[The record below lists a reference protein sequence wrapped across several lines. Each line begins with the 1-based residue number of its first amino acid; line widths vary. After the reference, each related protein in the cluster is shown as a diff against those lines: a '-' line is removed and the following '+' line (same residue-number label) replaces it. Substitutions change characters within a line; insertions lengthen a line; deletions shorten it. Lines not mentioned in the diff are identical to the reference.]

1 MNDSKYLLKHTV
13 PEVAEYLTL
22 RKACGHSLRGTAASK
37 IGLSNSLFA
46 VTVRRTSDQT
56 LVGMGRLIGDR
67 GTAYQILDIAVLPE
81 DQGNGLAKSIMSA
94 IMNHIHNEVDPQAYV
109 NLIADCPAEN
119 LYQQFGFVETAPK
132 SIGMYLKR

>member
-1 MNDSKYLLKHTV
+1 M
-13 PEVAEYLTL
+13 
-22 RKACGHSLRGTAASK
+22 
-37 IGLSNSLFA
+37 
-46 VTVRRTSDQT
+46 TVRRTSDQT
-56 LVGMGRLIGDR
+56 LVGMGRLIGDE

-109 NLIADCPAEN
+109 NLIADCPAEH

-132 SIGMYLKR
+132 SIGMYLNR